1 MLSLD
6 FDRFILM
13 PYRQRRTLLQYNELF
28 DKITF
33 LCGSIQFFILHRM
46 VDVVYYYFV
55 YFKVIN

>member
-6 FDRFILM
+6 FDRIILM

-33 LCGSIQFFILHRM
+33 LFGSIQFFILHRM
-46 VDVVYYYFV
+46 VDVVYCYFV
-55 YFKVIN
+55 YF